1 MPGLRAE
8 FYADDEDIRTLLVR
22 FRELGDLK
30 YVEQLSSAN
39 AELQQFTDPLDLF
52 GCANLRPEA
61 PNVRRLFTVLD
72 GDAELSVREVEMAD
86 GSGLKKSISQYMNP
100 DSVVLSF
107 GGEVGDGTI
116 VMSDITTIGD
126 TVRAREMHKA
136 FKKLI
141 TESTQRV
148 GSKGALYRLMPGA
161 VAKLKG
167 GWRLAREKR
176 QPENM
181 DPKISAEEIA
191 AL

>member
-8 FYADDEDIRTLLVR
+8 FYADDEDIRTVLAR
-22 FRELGDLK
+22 FRELGGLK
-30 YVEQLSSAN
+30 YVEQLSSLS
-39 AELQQFTDPLDLF
+39 AEPQQFTDPLDLF
-52 GCANLRPEA
+52 GRVNLAPEA
-61 PNVRRLFTVLD
+61 PNSRRLFTVLD
-72 GDAELSVREVEMAD
+72 RDAKLSFREIEMAG
-86 GSGLKKSISQYMNP
+86 GSGVKKSVSQYMNP

-107 GGEVGDGTI
+107 GGEVGDRTI

-126 TVRAREMHKA
+126 TERAREMHKA

-141 TESTQRV
+141 AENTLRV
-148 GSKGALYRLMPGA
+148 GSKGTSYRLMPGSI
-161 VAKLKG
+161 AKLKD

-176 QPENM
+176 QPKSM